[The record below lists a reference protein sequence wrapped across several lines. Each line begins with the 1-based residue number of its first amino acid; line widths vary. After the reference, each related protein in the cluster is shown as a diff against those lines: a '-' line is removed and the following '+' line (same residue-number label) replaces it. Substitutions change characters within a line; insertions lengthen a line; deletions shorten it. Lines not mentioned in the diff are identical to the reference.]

1 MSKFL
6 VAAVAAAFA
15 LGVTGASA
23 NDTSASPSGKS
34 WKQFQ
39 SQVKKCEAMT
49 GDQQKQCMANA
60 KATYRASNFNC
71 DTLSGQS
78 KTQCEKYGAQWS
90 SASSQDTHV
99 RTGEPNVAPTDPAD
113 PTDALKNRDS
123 RKQEGN
129 ASSSLPEPQKQN

>member
-1 MSKFL
+1 MWKFL
-6 VAAVAAAFA
+6 TAMIAAACV
-15 LGVTGASA
+15 LGLNNASA
-23 NDTSASPSGKS
+23 NETSSPTTSKS

-71 DTLSGQS
+71 DTLSGQN

-90 SASSQDTHV
+90 SASQDTHV
-99 RTGEPNVAPTDPAD
+99 KTGEPNIAPTDPAN
-113 PTDALKNRDS
+113 PT
-123 RKQEGN
+123 
-129 ASSSLPEPQKQN
+129 